1 MIHYTNTNKCKLPY
15 KQTERKIRMIISV
28 DKQEAFGKNPI
39 PLDKEISGDI
49 MDIKDMPKL
58 NKHNLQ

>member
-1 MIHYTNTNKCKLPY
+1 
-15 KQTERKIRMIISV
+15 MIISV